1 MMSQFIVMR
10 EKFKLI
16 RRESAALVRI
26 VEQVNHAGLNYGA
39 IREFMCFDT
48 CRHILRVDLYG
59 WRLEVSGLDV
69 GHDWDVDKW
78 EAEMLRL
85 PFKNKAEFKRVYR
98 LARMVTRIS

>member
-1 MMSQFIVMR
+1 MTTTL
-10 EKFKLI
+10 EKFELV
-16 RRESAALVRI
+16 RRESAVLFHISQNIQETVLGLGEVADFIRI
-26 VEQVNHAGLNYGA
+26 GFGGCLE
-39 IREFMCFDT
+39 
-48 CRHILRVDLYG
+48 VDLYG

-85 PFKNKAEFKRVYR
+85 PFKNKSEFKRVYR